1 MRIDTK
7 SGRRRLDPRP
17 APYFARLSKGR
28 FVGFRKLADGSGSW
42 VARYHAEEAK
52 PVSKTLGE
60 LGDAFEFDQAA
71 DAARLWFKD
80 LDAGITGQTEQG
92 EATIETACRDYVAD
106 RRREKGDATAHDA
119 DKRFQRTVYGDGKK
133 RLRNRIADI
142 PLAKV
147 RSTQFRE
154 WRETLVT
161 SGLSKASVNRTQ
173 IALNAALNMAVTRKL
188 VSIEKASAWRDVK
201 PFKGAA
207 NRRDLFLDL
216 AQRRALLGVTSGALR
231 NLLSAV
237 MFTGCRAGELV
248 GALCKQFDVRTSI
261 LTVTGKTGA
270 RPVVLSVDAAGFFS
284 VLTESRASDD
294 YLLVR
299 DDGKRWGH
307 SDWDELVRDAAIRA
321 ELPSGTCL
329 YTLRHSWITQ
339 ALLDGMSTLEVAK
352 LVGTSVMMIEKY
364 YGHLVHATARERL
377 AKVSML

>member
-1 MRIDTK
+1 M
-7 SGRRRLDPRP
+7 LN
-17 APYFARLSKGR
+17 L
-28 FVGFRKLADGSGSW
+28 
-42 VARYHAEEAK
+42 
-52 PVSKTLGE
+52 
-60 LGDAFEFDQAA
+60 
-71 DAARLWFKD
+71 
-80 LDAGITGQTEQG
+80 
-92 EATIETACRDYVAD
+92 AD
-106 RRREKGDATAHDA
+106 RRREKGEATAHDA
-119 DKRFQRTVYGDGKK
+119 DKRFQRTVYGHGKK

-142 PLAKV
+142 PLAKLRNASV
-147 RSTQFRE
+147 RE
-154 WRETLVT
+154 WCELLVT
-161 SGLSKASVNRTQ
+161 SGLSKANVNRTQ

-216 AQRRALLGVTSGALR
+216 AQRRALLAAVSGALR
-231 NLLSAV
+231 NLLSAA

-261 LTVTGKTGA
+261 LTVTGKTGP
-270 RPVVLSVDAAGFFS
+270 RPVVLSANAAGFFAAQ
-284 VLTESRASDD
+284 TNSRGADD

-321 ELPSGTCL
+321 ELPAGTCL